1 MSHLARLVRVR
12 DGAERAFESQ
22 EVKSPSHLGE
32 GLHGRAHLDAIIIPS
47 LLHLKCRDTADDA
60 EHDVDRLKRD
70 LRHKIKLVTTTYNLE
85 VHRT

>member
-1 MSHLARLVRVR
+1 M
-12 DGAERAFESQ
+12 
-22 EVKSPSHLGE
+22 KSPSHLGE